1 MQMRAAVTP
10 AYGPPSVLTV
20 RDVPRARP
28 REREVLVAVRAAAV
42 TAGDARLRSADFPSV
57 AAWPGRLFIGVSRPR
72 RPVQGTMFAGRV
84 VEVGRSVTRH
94 AVGDDVFG
102 YVPHGAYA
110 ELVAVPEDGA
120 IATMPAGLDHHQAV
134 GIPYGGGTALRFLR
148 DLARVSPGE
157 RVLILGAAG
166 GVGRAAVQ
174 VGRHLGAHVVGACS
188 PCSFDLVRGLG
199 AEEVIDPS
207 IREAHGSGPYDV
219 IFDAAGVSSFGAMRP
234 ALTAR
239 GRYLAVELSWRLL
252 VDLALG
258 AFSRGPHAAF
268 TIAQPTH
275 EDIATLRDLV
285 EAGALRPTI
294 AARFPLERIAAAH
307 AAAVAER
314 SRGTVIVDVAPEG
327 RVDASSQV
335 RVGPR

>member
-1 MQMRAAVTP
+1 MHMRAAVTP

-20 RDVPRARP
+20 CDVPRPSP

-57 AAWPGRLFIGVSRPR
+57 AAWPGRLFIGVRRPR
-72 RPVQGTMFAGRV
+72 APVQGTMLAGRV
-84 VEVGRSVTRH
+84 IAVGRLVTRY

-110 ELVAVPEDGA
+110 ELVAVPEHGA

-174 VGRHLGAHVVGACS
+174 VARHLGAHVVGACS
-188 PCSFDLVRGLG
+188 PGSFDLVRALG
-199 AEEVIDPS
+199 AEEVVDAS
-207 IREAHGSGPYDV
+207 SGEVRERGPYDV
-219 IFDAAGVSSFGAMRP
+219 IFDAAGVASFAAMRP
-234 ALTAR
+234 ALTVR
-239 GRYLAVELSWRLL
+239 GRYLTVELSWRLL
-252 VDLALG
+252 ADLALG
-258 AFSRGPHAAF
+258 AFSRGPRAAF

-285 EAGALRPTI
+285 EAGTLRPTL
-294 AARFPLERIAAAH
+294 ATRFPLERIADAH

-314 SRGTVIVDVAPEG
+314 SRGTVVVE
-327 RVDASSQV
+327 
-335 RVGPR
+335 VGG